1 MQTPAR
7 RALHCRSGRN
17 AADAGRKDLPDAVR
31 RAGGRPSPQEAAIR
45 LRGLI
50 RMNSGLDPRD
60 VTSVVRHGK
69 AGVEIL
75 TYAGGMAADLI
86 VVGRNLPTPWP
97 RPRPGTEAAQSGAAA
112 REIASNA
119 PCPILTVGTVG
130 DELTVAP

>member
-1 MQTPAR
+1 
-7 RALHCRSGRN
+7 
-17 AADAGRKDLPDAVR
+17 
-31 RAGGRPSPQEAAIR
+31 
-45 LRGLI
+45 
-50 RMNSGLDPRD
+50 MNSGLDPRD